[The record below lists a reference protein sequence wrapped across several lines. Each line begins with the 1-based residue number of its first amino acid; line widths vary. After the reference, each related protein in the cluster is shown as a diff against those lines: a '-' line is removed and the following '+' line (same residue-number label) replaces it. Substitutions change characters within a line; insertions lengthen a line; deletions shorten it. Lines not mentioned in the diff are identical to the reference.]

1 MANVEQFYLVSL
13 TETFIDNNVD
23 LSGVFVDYVKFVC
36 PALKLSY
43 HGRRSGGVLVLVK
56 KHISWYK
63 KSKSAV
69 RIIMVLKLSGDI
81 NYLVVTGMCYTC
93 QRMCR
98 RMEALSMIKLK
109 HSVI

>member
-43 HGRRSGGVLVLVK
+43 HGRRSGAILVLVK
-56 KHISWYK
+56 KHIY
-63 KSKSAV
+63 
-69 RIIMVLKLSGDI
+69 IYM
-81 NYLVVTGMCYTC
+81 
-93 QRMCR
+93 
-98 RMEALSMIKLK
+98 
-109 HSVI
+109 